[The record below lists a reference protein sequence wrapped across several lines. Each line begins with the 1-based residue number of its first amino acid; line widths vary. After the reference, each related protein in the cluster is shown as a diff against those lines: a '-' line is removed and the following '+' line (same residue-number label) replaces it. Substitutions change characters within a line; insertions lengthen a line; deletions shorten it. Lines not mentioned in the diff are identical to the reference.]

1 MATQNPIP
9 VYFNPEIGPNY
20 QGLSFEDIANSFN
33 NGQQFSNQIQQQQQ
47 KGILA
52 RLIAQNTGADG
63 QVDLN
68 KSLQSVQ
75 TNPNHRYQPEI
86 VNTLSGMI
94 QQQNAAKLKSQ
105 NDALTLDAD
114 LNKKYAE
121 TGKLKQEGLGKGL
134 ENSEKKLGAI
144 NQIFQAA
151 ALTGSKNNVLLGLN
165 GALKSGVIDPDTF
178 NQQKQIVDL
187 MSPEDIKSY
196 ASGIS
201 FGNAKDPASILYQTA
216 NNAADNATSSAN
228 NMRTTNASI
237 YSTDIGAQT
246 ADKNRVQQDSQFQQN
261 YTLNQQKAFFEQ
273 NKPTSYGYDTQGRQ
287 YAVLPNGKA
296 VYVKDE
302 QGQYVVGQQKGGKGL
317 SEQQS
322 KDALFGAR
330 MQESNAILNELESKG
345 ISQTVMSRLPWLGD
359 SLSTSLPSVLGG
371 ANESQGKYMQARR
384 DFINAVLR
392 KESGAV
398 IADSEFSNAE
408 KQYFPQVGDSKEIIA
423 QKARNRDLA
432 TKMIL
437 GSAGPVGQQLVNQ
450 VRGKEGASTTQP
462 PLINS
467 SSFMP

>member
-216 NNAADNATSSAN
+216 NNAADNKTSRENNAATVG
-228 NMRTTNASI
+228 ASI
-237 YSTDIGAQT
+237 YSTNVGAQT
-246 ADKNRVQQDSQFQQN
+246 ADKNRVQQAKQYQQSFE
-261 YTLNQQKAFFEQ
+261 YTAQQDEI
-273 NKPTSYGYDTQGRQ
+273 R
-287 YAVLPNGKA
+287 NGQVELKELGGKTWA
-296 VYVKDE
+296 VYKNGDFKPAI
-302 QGQYVVGQQKGGKGL
+302 GSDGQQIGALNSKGMT
-317 SEQQS
+317 EQQS

-330 MQESNAILNELESKG
+330 MQESNAILNELEGKG

-437 GSAGPVGQQLVNQ
+437 GSAGPAGQQLVNQ
-450 VRGKEGASTTQP
+450 VKGKEGVNITQP
-462 PLINS
+462 LLINS

>member
-1 MATQNPIP
+1 MAVDPSIPLQTQSFDMLGMLGRGSELAKFYAQQKTDGELNRI
-9 VYFNPEIGPNY
+9 YNES
-20 QGLSFEDIANSFN
+20 QGDLTKMLDLGKQSKLSRFVVPQIQSQISAQSKSYTDQLKAEADIAKTSSEAFKNNQQGQGYGVDNS
-33 NGQQFSNQIQQQQQ
+33 Q
-47 KGILA
+47 K
-52 RLIAQNTGADG
+52 
-63 QVDLN
+63 
-68 KSLQSVQ
+68 KF
-75 TNPNHRYQPEI
+75 
-86 VNTLSGMI
+86 
-94 QQQNAAKLKSQ
+94 
-105 NDALTLDAD
+105 
-114 LNKKYAE
+114 
-121 TGKLKQEGLGKGL
+121 
-134 ENSEKKLGAI
+134 GAI
-144 NQIFQAA
+144 QGVFQQAA
-151 ALTGSKNNVLLGLN
+151 MTGDKGQVLLGLD
-165 GALKSGVIDPDTF
+165 ALKRTGAITPEDYSHNF
-178 NQQKQIVDL
+178 NIVKE
-187 MSPEDIKSY
+187 MSPDDIKQY
-196 ASGIS
+196 ASGIGLS
-201 FGNAKDPASILYQTA
+201 NKDVAPYLYQTL
-216 NNAADNATSSAN
+216 NNSADNATSSAN

-302 QGQYVVGQQKGGKGL
+302 QGGYVVGQQKGGKGL

-450 VRGKEGASTTQP
+450 VRGKEGASSTQP